1 MSILAKQE
9 SHSHSASYITQHG
22 SCQYGI
28 SIIFKYS
35 VTIYLQYMLYYGTLP
50 DETYSCLCTT
60 RVDFNSQRENDRY
73 SDVVKAL
80 SFLHILIL
88 C

>member
-1 MSILAKQE
+1 MR
-9 SHSHSASYITQHG
+9 
-22 SCQYGI
+22 
-28 SIIFKYS
+28 
-35 VTIYLQYMLYYGTLP
+35 YLQYMLYYWTLP
-50 DETYSCLCTT
+50 DERYSCLCTT